1 MLWNRMLNHDTQ
13 TELFIYI
20 IWISIQ
26 KMGPKKIKKEPK
38 NTDDNP
44 QGASKKV
51 EEKPVAQQQQS
62 QVKAAKIENTS
73 MVP

>member
-1 MLWNRMLNHDTQ
+1 
-13 TELFIYI
+13 
-20 IWISIQ
+20 
-26 KMGPKKIKKEPK
+26 MGPKKIKKEPK

-51 EEKPVAQQQQS
+51 EEKPVAQPPQS
-62 QVKAAKIENTS
+62 QVKAAKTENTS